1 MTNRFRIAL
10 WRIILGNTI
19 TGFTN
24 KVVLGDT
31 SQLTPTLT
39 SANGKLYLGWKGDG
53 NDFLNVENSANN
65 GASFGSK
72 YTSFETSPQA
82 PVLCTHNGRVYIAW
96 KGDGNDNLNV
106 AQLCG

>member
-1 MTNRFRIAL
+1 VHVNVV
-10 WRIILGNTI
+10 GNFI

-24 KVVLGDT
+24 KVTLSDT
-31 SQLTPTLT
+31 SQLTPTLA
-39 SANGKLYLGWKGDG
+39 SNNGRLYLGWKGDG
-53 NDFLNVENSANN
+53 NDWLNVENSANN
-65 GASFGSK
+65 GASFAGK

-82 PVLCTHNGRVYIAW
+82 PVLCAHNGQVYIGW